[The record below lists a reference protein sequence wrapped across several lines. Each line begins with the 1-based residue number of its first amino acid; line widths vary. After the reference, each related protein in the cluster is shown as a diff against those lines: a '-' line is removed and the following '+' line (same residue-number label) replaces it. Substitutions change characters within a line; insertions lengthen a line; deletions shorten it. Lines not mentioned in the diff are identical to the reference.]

1 MVQVQKNSVTRWRF
15 SLGQELPCWQVCAE
29 NDAQDSNNPIHDN
42 RLAQQLGFG
51 GGLVPG
57 VTLYGYLTHP
67 LIAVFGRAFL
77 QHGSLEVRFRRPVY
91 AGETVTTLVRVS
103 EVGAAGCEFQLELRN
118 AAGEACA
125 VGRAQFPADIHTAPS
140 APAKAPLPQSRR
152 PATPEE
158 LRANPLLG
166 SLHEVFTPAQSAT
179 FVASLGDSLELYQT
193 LVHPSWLL
201 RQANYLLDRNL
212 ALGPWI
218 HTESRIQHLGLVQL
232 GEPFTVQG
240 EVVELSTRKGNDYAD
255 IDVLI
260 ATSKPV
266 LRVLHRAIY
275 RMPLP

>member
-57 VTLYGYLTHP
+57 VTLYGYLTHA
-67 LIAVFGRAFL
+67 LLAVFGRAFL
-77 QHGSLEVRFRRPVY
+77 QQGSLDVRFRRPVY
-91 AGETVTTLVRVS
+91 AGETVTTLARVS
-103 EVGAAGCEFQLELRN
+103 EVGETGYEFQLELRN
-118 AAGEACA
+118 AAGEVCA
-125 VGRAQFPADIHTAPS
+125 VGSARLPADFHATRP
-140 APAKAPLPQSRR
+140 APASAPLPIARR

-166 SLHEVFTPAQSAT
+166 SLHEVFTSAQSAP
-179 FVASLGDSLELYQT
+179 FVAGLGDSLELYQT

-218 HTESRIQHLGLVQL
+218 HTESRIQHLGVVHLD
-232 GEPFTVQG
+232 EPFTVQG
-240 EVVELSTRKGNDYAD
+240 EVVELSTHKGNDYAD

-275 RMPLP
+275 RMQP